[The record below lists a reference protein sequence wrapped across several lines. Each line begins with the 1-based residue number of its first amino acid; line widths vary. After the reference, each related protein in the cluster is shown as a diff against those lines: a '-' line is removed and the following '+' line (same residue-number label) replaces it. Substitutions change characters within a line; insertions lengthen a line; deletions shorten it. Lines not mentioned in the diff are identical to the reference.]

1 MLLDEIDAIQNPAL
15 GATLIW
21 RSVCG
26 FYSASGKTDGAPM
39 ILAFLVLPLVFNEDL
54 REVIGS
60 TYKSSGIRKFE
71 SKFDKQ
77 ADLLLSIQERAKA
90 MLDLS
95 RRSLAIGIST
105 GLVSLTPATAT
116 VWPRSK
122 PRLIPKSPK
131 SLRSHQQPKSLASG
145 PSKHRF
151 VNSASRFV
159 WNCNR
164 ATANP

>member
-1 MLLDEIDAIQNPAL
+1 M
-15 GATLIW
+15 
-21 RSVCG
+21 
-26 FYSASGKTDGAPM
+26 
-39 ILAFLVLPLVFNEDL
+39 LPLVFNEDL

-116 VWPRSK
+116 VWPRSTTPPHSQK
-122 PRLIPKSPK
+122 PEVSPLTSAAEK
-131 SLRSHQQPKSLASG
+131 LGVWAQQTSLRELCFAL
-145 PSKHRF
+145 RLEL
-151 VNSASRFV
+151 
-159 WNCNR
+159 
-164 ATANP
+164 